1 MFIDISLSNSTF
13 VQLMFL
19 TFSRSI
25 FVFLLIQVGVKV
37 FTIGHGIGF
46 SNMSLFA
53 RCYYEFQL
61 RYVEFYYS
69 LSCLPNVVAMHS
81 LVYAFDKVHSID
93 NKVTL
98 LYMDI

>member
-1 MFIDISLSNSTF
+1 M
-13 VQLMFL
+13 
-19 TFSRSI
+19 
-25 FVFLLIQVGVKV
+25 LIQVEVKV
-37 FTIGHGIGF
+37 FAIGHGIGF

-53 RCYYEFQL
+53 RFYYEFQL

>member
-1 MFIDISLSNSTF
+1 
-13 VQLMFL
+13 
-19 TFSRSI
+19 
-25 FVFLLIQVGVKV
+25 
-37 FTIGHGIGF
+37 
-46 SNMSLFA
+46 MSLFA
-53 RCYYEFQL
+53 RFYYEFQL

-81 LVYAFDKVHSID
+81 LVYAFDTFHSID

>member
-1 MFIDISLSNSTF
+1 
-13 VQLMFL
+13 
-19 TFSRSI
+19 
-25 FVFLLIQVGVKV
+25 
-37 FTIGHGIGF
+37 
-46 SNMSLFA
+46 MSLFA
-53 RCYYEFQL
+53 RFYYEFQL